1 MRYSNLHAFRLLSIL
16 ESRTSEISNSGSP
29 SMMTGGGGGWIR
41 LGMVLGEAGS
51 NIETWKTG
59 CTARMESGSR
69 KVIE

>member
-1 MRYSNLHAFRLLSIL
+1 MHAFCLLSIL

-29 SMMTGGGGGWIR
+29 STMIEGGGGWIR

-51 NIETWKTG
+51 NIEMWKTG
-59 CTARMESGSR
+59 CTAHMESGSR

>member
-16 ESRTSEISNSGSP
+16 RTSEISNLGSP
-29 SMMTGGGGGWIR
+29 STMIGGGGGWIR